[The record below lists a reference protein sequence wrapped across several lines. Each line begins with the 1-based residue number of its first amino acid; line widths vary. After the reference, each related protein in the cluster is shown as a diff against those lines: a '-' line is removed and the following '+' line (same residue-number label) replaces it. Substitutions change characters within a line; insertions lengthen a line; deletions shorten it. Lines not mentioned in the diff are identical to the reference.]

1 MDVSGQSAE
10 QSAEKSEV
18 NDASSSSEEEV
29 KVFILSPSFPEKFTF
44 NLKLNTTVARLR
56 LKIMQVIPPHLSP
69 TEQRLIYSG
78 RIIPQTPDL
87 LTLRDILV
95 PSGRDVYTIHLILP
109 PTPMPISS
117 TNQNTTSSFQA
128 PGGAAQPQ
136 VEGVRHRVLS
146 ATPSPSQTRP
156 ARATANSRELDPMQA
171 DVFFRGL
178 QGQVELIERE
188 MAEGITPSME
198 FLFHVRTRITQIT
211 EGRPLESSSSAGL
224 SRYVYPEER
233 DVQQLLA
240 RVMEIY
246 RRMDQLL
253 QDPSVR
259 RESRGTTVTP
269 STEPHVYLATSPNG
283 YQALIMQPREGRL
296 PPPEPRHPL
305 GVRPIGVQHIGA
317 QLTGAHQTGAHQ
329 TGAHHTGAQPQQ
341 HNDGRQ
347 AVLNQQRQQNEPV
360 NAGAFGRHFRRIW
373 LFVRLYFFIY
383 MISESGTWT
392 RILFVTLAAFVAL
405 FSDSQLPQL
414 LYGAIVAPV
423 LRHLEA
429 LAHMGGPAE
438 QPARAAVDGFWEY
451 FWRAERAVVLLLASL
466 VPGIGERQVRARNAA
481 EAEAERL
488 RQNAAAEAETARA
501 NEEAERARDRGEH
514 MSEHLGEDRSEDRS
528 EDRRDDERELPQ
540 AQI

>member
-10 QSAEKSEV
+10 QSAEHSVDHSE
-18 NDASSSSEEEV
+18 ASHATGEGKANRGEEEV
-29 KVFILSPSFPEKFTF
+29 KVYILSPSFPERFTF
-44 NLKLNTTVARLR
+44 NLTLNTTVARLR
-56 LKIMQVIPPHLSP
+56 LKIMQTIPPHLSP

-78 RIIPQTPDL
+78 RIIPQAPDL

-95 PSGRDVYTIHLILP
+95 PRGRDVYTIHLILP
-109 PTPMPISS
+109 PTPMPVLS
-117 TNQNTTSSFQA
+117 TSQNTTSFQA

-136 VEGVRHRVLS
+136 VEGIRHRALPT
-146 ATPSPSQTRP
+146 TPSPNQTRP
-156 ARATANSRELDPMQA
+156 ARATANQRELDPMQA
-171 DVFFRGL
+171 DIFFRGL
-178 QGQVELIERE
+178 QGQVELLERE

-198 FLFHVRTRITQIT
+198 LLFHVRTRIMQIT

-224 SRYVYPEER
+224 SRFVYPEER

-246 RRMDQLL
+246 RRMDHLL
-253 QDPSVR
+253 QGPGVR
-259 RESRGTTVTP
+259 RETRDTTVIP

-283 YQALIMQPREGRL
+283 YQALVMQPREGRI
-296 PPPEPRHPL
+296 PPPSEH
-305 GVRPIGVQHIGA
+305 RPPI
-317 QLTGAHQTGAHQ
+317 
-329 TGAHHTGAQPQQ
+329 GAQPQPQ
-341 HNDGRQ
+341 PHQPNNGRH
-347 AVLNQQRQQNEPV
+347 AIMNQQRQQNGPANV
-360 NAGAFGRHFRRIW
+360 GAFGSYFRRVW

-392 RILFVTLAAFVAL
+392 RILFVTLAVLVAV

-414 LYGAIVAPV
+414 LYGAIVAPM

-466 VPGIGERQVRARNAA
+466 IPGIGERQVRARNAA

-488 RQNAAAEAETARA
+488 RLNAAAAEAEMARV
-501 NEEAERARDRGEH
+501 NEEGERARERGEH
-514 MSEHLGEDRSEDRS
+514 ISEETGQVRHEN
-528 EDRRDDERELPQ
+528 ERELP
-540 AQI
+540 

>member
-10 QSAEKSEV
+10 PSAEKSAEKSEV

-29 KVFILSPSFPEKFTF
+29 KVFILSPSFPERFTF
-44 NLKLNTTVARLR
+44 NLKLSTTVARLR
-56 LKIMQVIPPHLSP
+56 LKIMQIIPPHLSP

-117 TNQNTTSSFQA
+117 TSQNTTSSFQA

-198 FLFHVRTRITQIT
+198 FLFHVRTRIMQIT

-240 RVMEIY
+240 RVMEVY

-259 RESRGTTVTP
+259 RDTRGTTVTP

-317 QLTGAHQTGAHQ
+317 QHA
-329 TGAHHTGAQPQQ
+329 GAQPQQ
-341 HNDGRQ
+341 PNDGRQ
-347 AVLNQQRQQNEPV
+347 AVLNQQRQRNEPA
-360 NAGAFGRHFRRIW
+360 NAGAFARHFRRIW

-501 NEEAERARDRGEH
+501 NEEEERARDRGEQ
-514 MSEHLGEDRSEDRS
+514 MSEHLGEDRSEDR
-528 EDRRDDERELPQ
+528 RDNERELPQ
-540 AQI
+540 AEI